1 MAENKKIKGATV
13 TKIGNITFRSK
24 LEAKVAKTLE
34 DNNISYQYENTKLM
48 LLPSILYNN
57 KLYRSVHYTPDF
69 ICGDF
74 IIEVKGYPNDVWP
87 LKKKIIINH
96 LVNTNSNYKF
106 REVKNLKELNEV
118 IKEIKDYESYRKN
131 IIINQ
136 QSSN

>member
-1 MAENKKIKGATV
+1 MKENKKIKGATI
-13 TKIGNITFRSK
+13 TKVGDIVFRSK

-34 DNNISYQYENTKLM
+34 DNNISYQYENTKLL

-69 ICGDF
+69 ICGNF

-106 REVKNLKELNEV
+106 REVKNIKELMLI
-118 IKEIKDYESYRKN
+118 IKEIKDYESSRKN
-131 IIINQ
+131 DKFDSI
-136 QSSN
+136 SSN

>member
-1 MAENKKIKGATV
+1 MKDNKKIKGATI
-13 TKIGNITFRSK
+13 TKVGNITFRSK
-24 LEAKVAKTLE
+24 LESKVAKCLE
-34 DNNISYQYENTKLM
+34 DNNISYEYENTKLL

-57 KLYRSVHYTPDF
+57 KLYRPVHYTPDF

-106 REVKNLKELNEV
+106 REVKNLKELKEV
-118 IKEIKDYESYRKN
+118 IKEIQNEKELFRENKESN
-131 IIINQ
+131 
-136 QSSN
+136 S